1 MKLLRVGQHGQE
13 KVAAMDSENK
23 IRDLS
28 SHIDDLNPD
37 TINFKTLEKLQ
48 KIKIETLPE
57 IPNNTRIGPCI
68 NRPSNILC
76 IGLNYS
82 LHAEQT
88 GSKLPDNPIVFN
100 KSPDCLQGPNDPIK
114 KNSSQEKLD
123 YEVELALV
131 IGKEAKNV
139 SEDKALDYVFGYFIL
154 NDISDRHVQK
164 VIGNGHWTL
173 GKSWSAPA
181 GGLLVTKEH
190 IEDINNIN
198 LSLSVNGEP
207 RQNGNTKNMIFRV
220 SFLIAHISKYLTLKP
235 GTVISTGT
243 PAGTGME
250 QKPQK
255 FLQIGDELHLKVDH
269 LGEQSYK
276 TVSYTHL
283 TLPTMWYV

>member
-57 IPNNTRIGPCI
+57 IPNNTRIGPCV

-198 LSLSVNGEP
+198 LSLSVNGES
-207 RQNGNTKNMIFRV
+207 RQNGNTKNMIFKV

-276 TVSYTHL
+276 IIGDQ
-283 TLPTMWYV
+283 

>member
-1 MKLLRVGQHGQE
+1 MKLLRVGQSGQE
-13 KVAAMDSENK
+13 KVAAIDSEFK

-28 SHIDDLNPD
+28 SYIDDLNPD
-37 TINFKTLEKLQ
+37 TINFKTLEKLK

-57 IPNNTRIGPCI
+57 ISKNTRVGPCI

-164 VIGNGHWTL
+164 VVGNGHWTL

-207 RQNGNTKNMIFRV
+207 RQNGNTKNMIFKV

-276 TVSYTHL
+276 IIGDQ
-283 TLPTMWYV
+283 

>member
-28 SHIDDLNPD
+28 SHINDLNPD

-57 IPNNTRIGPCI
+57 IPNNTRIGPCV

-100 KSPDCLQGPNDPIK
+100 KSPDCLQGPNDPVK
-114 KNSSQEKLD
+114 KNKSQEKLD

-131 IGKEAKNV
+131 IGREAKNV

-164 VIGNGHWTL
+164 IIGNGHWTL
-173 GKSWSAPA
+173 GKSWCAPT

-190 IEDINNIN
+190 IKDINDIN
-198 LSLSVNGEP
+198 LTLSVNGKV
-207 RQNGNTKNMIFRV
+207 RQNGNTKNMIFKV

-255 FLQIGDELHLKVDH
+255 FLQVGDELHLKVDH

-276 TVSYTHL
+276 IIGD
-283 TLPTMWYV
+283 

>member
-1 MKLLRVGQHGQE
+1 MKLLRVGQSGQE
-13 KVAAMDSENK
+13 KVAAIDSEFK

-28 SHIDDLNPD
+28 SYIDDLNPD

-57 IPNNTRIGPCI
+57 ISKNTRVGPCI

-114 KNSSQEKLD
+114 KNKSQDKLD
-123 YEVELALV
+123 YEVELAVV
-131 IGKEAKNV
+131 IGKEAKNIG
-139 SEDKALDYVFGYFIL
+139 EEQALDYVFGYFIL

-173 GKSWSAPA
+173 GKSWCAPA

-190 IEDINNIN
+190 IKDINNIN
-198 LSLSVNGEP
+198 LTLRVNGEL
-207 RQNGNTKNMIFRV
+207 RQNGNTKNMIFNV

-235 GTVISTGT
+235 GTIISTGT

-255 FLQIGDELHLKVDH
+255 FLQVGDELHLKVDH

-276 TVSYTHL
+276 IVGDE
-283 TLPTMWYV
+283 

>member
-57 IPNNTRIGPCI
+57 IPNNTRIGPCV

-82 LHAEQT
+82 LHAKQT

-207 RQNGNTKNMIFRV
+207 RQNGNTKNMIFKV

-276 TVSYTHL
+276 IIGDQ
-283 TLPTMWYV
+283 

>member
-13 KVAAMDSENK
+13 KVAVIDSENK

-28 SHIDDLNPD
+28 SHIDDLNPE
-37 TINFKTLEKLQ
+37 TINFKTLEKLN
-48 KIKIETLPE
+48 KIKIDTLPE
-57 IPNNTRIGPCI
+57 IPKSIRVGPCV

-114 KNSSQEKLD
+114 KSKSQEKLD
-123 YEVELALV
+123 YEVELAVV
-131 IGKEAKNV
+131 IGKEANNID
-139 SEDKALDYVFGYFIL
+139 EDKALDYVFGYFIL

-173 GKSWSAPA
+173 GKSWCAPA
-181 GGLLVTKEH
+181 GSLLVTKDH

-198 LSLSVNGEP
+198 LSLSVNGEL
-207 RQNGNTKNMIFRV
+207 RQNGNTKNMIFKV
-220 SFLIAHISKYLTLKP
+220 SYLIAHISKYLTLKP
-235 GTVISTGT
+235 GTIISTGT

-255 FLQIGDELHLKVDH
+255 FLQVGDKLHLKVDH
-269 LGEQSYK
+269 LGEQKYEI
-276 TVSYTHL
+276 
-283 TLPTMWYV
+283 MEA

>member
-57 IPNNTRIGPCI
+57 IPNNTRIGPCV

-220 SFLIAHISKYLTLKP
+220 SFLISHISKYLTLKP

-276 TVSYTHL
+276 IIGDQ
-283 TLPTMWYV
+283 

>member
-13 KVAAMDSENK
+13 KVAAMDSKNK

-57 IPNNTRIGPCI
+57 IPNNTRIGPCV

-190 IEDINNIN
+190 IEDVNNIN

-207 RQNGNTKNMIFRV
+207 RQNGNTKNMIFKV

-276 TVSYTHL
+276 IIGDQ
-283 TLPTMWYV
+283 

>member
-1 MKLLRVGQHGQE
+1 MKLLRVGQLGQE
-13 KVAAMDSENK
+13 KVAVLDSNNK

-37 TINFKTLEKLQ
+37 TINFNALEKLK
-48 KIKIETLPE
+48 KIKFETLPE
-57 IPNNTRIGPCI
+57 ISSNTRIGSCI

-114 KNSSQEKLD
+114 KSKSQEKLD
-123 YEVELALV
+123 YEVELAVV
-131 IGKEAKNV
+131 IGKEANNID
-139 SEDKALDYVFGYFIL
+139 EDKALDYVFGYFIL

-173 GKSWSAPA
+173 GKSWCAPA
-181 GGLLVTKEH
+181 GSLLVTKDH

-198 LSLSVNGEP
+198 LSLSVNGEL
-207 RQNGNTKNMIFRV
+207 RQNGNTKNMIFKV
-220 SFLIAHISKYLTLKP
+220 SYLIAHISKYLTLKP
-235 GTVISTGT
+235 GTIISTGT

-255 FLQIGDELHLKVDH
+255 FLKVGDKLHLKVDH
-269 LGEQSYK
+269 LGEQKYEI
-276 TVSYTHL
+276 VEG
-283 TLPTMWYV
+283 

>member
-57 IPNNTRIGPCI
+57 IPNNTRIGPCV

-114 KNSSQEKLD
+114 KNSSQEKLE

-207 RQNGNTKNMIFRV
+207 RQNGNTKNMIFKV

-276 TVSYTHL
+276 IIGDQ
-283 TLPTMWYV
+283 

>member
-13 KVAAMDSENK
+13 KVAAMDSESK

-57 IPNNTRIGPCI
+57 IPNNTRIGPCV

-207 RQNGNTKNMIFRV
+207 RQNGNTKNMIFKI

-250 QKPQK
+250 QTPQK

-276 TVSYTHL
+276 IIGDQ
-283 TLPTMWYV
+283 

>member
-1 MKLLRVGQHGQE
+1 MKLLRVGQFGQE
-13 KVAAMDSENK
+13 KVAAIDSEFK

-57 IPNNTRIGPCI
+57 ISKNTRVGPCI

-114 KNSSQEKLD
+114 KNKSQDKLD
-123 YEVELALV
+123 YEVELAMV

-139 SEDKALDYVFGYFIL
+139 TEDKALDYVFGYFIL

-173 GKSWSAPA
+173 GKSWCAPA

-190 IEDINNIN
+190 IKDINNIN
-198 LSLSVNGEP
+198 LTLRVNGEL
-207 RQNGNTKNMIFRV
+207 RQNGNTKNMIFNV

-235 GTVISTGT
+235 GTIISTGT

-255 FLQIGDELHLKVDH
+255 FLQVGDELHLKVDH

-276 TVSYTHL
+276 IVGDE
-283 TLPTMWYV
+283 

>member
-1 MKLLRVGQHGQE
+1 MKLLRVGQLGQE
-13 KVAAMDSENK
+13 KVAVMDSNNK

-28 SHIDDLNPD
+28 SHIVDLNPD
-37 TINFKTLEKLQ
+37 TINFNALEKLK
-48 KIKIETLPE
+48 KIKFETLPE
-57 IPNNTRIGPCI
+57 ISSNTRIGSCI

-114 KNSSQEKLD
+114 KSKSQEKLD
-123 YEVELALV
+123 YEVELAVV
-131 IGKEAKNV
+131 IGKEANNID
-139 SEDKALDYVFGYFIL
+139 EDKALDYVFGYFIL

-173 GKSWSAPA
+173 GKSWCAPA
-181 GGLLVTKEH
+181 GSLLVTKDH

-198 LSLSVNGEP
+198 LSLSVNGEL
-207 RQNGNTKNMIFRV
+207 RQNGNTKNMIFKV
-220 SFLIAHISKYLTLKP
+220 SYLIAHISKYLTLKP
-235 GTVISTGT
+235 GTIISTGT

-255 FLQIGDELHLKVDH
+255 FLKVGDKLHLKVDH
-269 LGEQSYK
+269 LGEQKYEI
-276 TVSYTHL
+276 
-283 TLPTMWYV
+283 MEA

>member
-37 TINFKTLEKLQ
+37 TINFITLEKLQ

-57 IPNNTRIGPCI
+57 IPNNTRIGPCV

-207 RQNGNTKNMIFRV
+207 RQNGNTKNMIFKV

-255 FLQIGDELHLKVDH
+255 FLQVGDELHLKVDH

-276 TVSYTHL
+276 IIGD
-283 TLPTMWYV
+283 

>member
-1 MKLLRVGQHGQE
+1 MKLLRVGQSGQE
-13 KVAAMDSENK
+13 KVAAIDSEFK

-28 SHIDDLNPD
+28 SYIDDLNPD

-57 IPNNTRIGPCI
+57 ISKNTRVGPCI

-114 KNSSQEKLD
+114 KNKLQDKLD
-123 YEVELALV
+123 YEVELAVV
-131 IGKEAKNV
+131 IGKEAKNIA
-139 SEDKALDYVFGYFIL
+139 EDQALDYVFGYFIL

-173 GKSWSAPA
+173 GKSWCAPA

-190 IEDINNIN
+190 IKDINNIN
-198 LSLSVNGEP
+198 LTLKVNGEL
-207 RQNGNTKNMIFRV
+207 RQNGNTKNMIFNV

-235 GTVISTGT
+235 GTIISTGT

-255 FLQIGDELHLKVDH
+255 FLQVGDELHLKVDH

-276 TVSYTHL
+276 IVGDE
-283 TLPTMWYV
+283 

>member
-57 IPNNTRIGPCI
+57 IPNNTRIGPCV

-114 KNSSQEKLD
+114 KNRSQEKLD

-207 RQNGNTKNMIFRV
+207 RQNGNTKNMIFKV

-276 TVSYTHL
+276 IIGDQ
-283 TLPTMWYV
+283 

>member
-57 IPNNTRIGPCI
+57 IPNNTRIGPCV

-114 KNSSQEKLD
+114 KGRSQEKLD
-123 YEVELALV
+123 YEVELAMV

-139 SEDKALDYVFGYFIL
+139 SEDRALDYVFGYFIL

-198 LSLSVNGEP
+198 LSLSVNGEL
-207 RQNGNTKNMIFRV
+207 RQNGNTKNMIFKV

-269 LGEQSYK
+269 LGEQRYK
-276 TVSYTHL
+276 IIGDQ
-283 TLPTMWYV
+283 

>member
-1 MKLLRVGQHGQE
+1 MKLLRVGQSGQE
-13 KVAAMDSENK
+13 KVAAIDSEFK

-28 SHIDDLNPD
+28 SYIDDLNPD

-57 IPNNTRIGPCI
+57 ISKNTRVGPCI

-114 KNSSQEKLD
+114 KNKSQDKLD
-123 YEVELALV
+123 YEVELAVV
-131 IGKEAKNV
+131 IGKEAKNITQ
-139 SEDKALDYVFGYFIL
+139 DQALDYVFGYFIL

-173 GKSWSAPA
+173 GKSWCAPA

-190 IEDINNIN
+190 IKDINNIN
-198 LSLSVNGEP
+198 LTLRVNGEL
-207 RQNGNTKNMIFRV
+207 RQNGNTKNMIFNV

-235 GTVISTGT
+235 GTIISTGT

-255 FLQIGDELHLKVDH
+255 FLQVGDELHLKVDH

-276 TVSYTHL
+276 IVGDE
-283 TLPTMWYV
+283 

>member
-57 IPNNTRIGPCI
+57 IPNNTRIGPCV

-190 IEDINNIN
+190 IEDVNNIN

-276 TVSYTHL
+276 IIGDQ
-283 TLPTMWYV
+283 

>member
-57 IPNNTRIGPCI
+57 ISNNTRIGPCV

-207 RQNGNTKNMIFRV
+207 RQNGNTKNMIFKV

-276 TVSYTHL
+276 IIGDQ
-283 TLPTMWYV
+283 

>member
-276 TVSYTHL
+276 IIGDQ
-283 TLPTMWYV
+283 

>member
-57 IPNNTRIGPCI
+57 IPNNTRIGPCV

-139 SEDKALDYVFGYFIL
+139 SEDKALDYIFGYFIL

-207 RQNGNTKNMIFRV
+207 RQNGNTKNMIFKV

-276 TVSYTHL
+276 IIGDQ
-283 TLPTMWYV
+283 

>member
-57 IPNNTRIGPCI
+57 IPNNTRIGPCV

-139 SEDKALDYVFGYFIL
+139 SEDKALDYIFGYFIL

-164 VIGNGHWTL
+164 IIGNGHWTL
-173 GKSWSAPA
+173 GKSWCAPA

-190 IEDINNIN
+190 IKDINDIN
-198 LSLSVNGEP
+198 LTLSVNGEI
-207 RQNGNTKNMIFRV
+207 RQNGNTKNMIFKI

-255 FLQIGDELHLKVDH
+255 FLQVGDELHLKVDH
-269 LGEQSYK
+269 LGEQNYK
-276 TVSYTHL
+276 IIGD
-283 TLPTMWYV
+283 

>member
-57 IPNNTRIGPCI
+57 IPNNTRIGPCV

-207 RQNGNTKNMIFRV
+207 RQNGNTKNMIFKI

-276 TVSYTHL
+276 IIGDQ
-283 TLPTMWYV
+283 

>member
-1 MKLLRVGQHGQE
+1 MKLLRVGQFAQE
-13 KVAAMDSENK
+13 KVAAIDSEFK

-37 TINFKTLEKLQ
+37 TINFKTLEKLK

-57 IPNNTRIGPCI
+57 ISKNTRVGSCI
-68 NRPSNILC
+68 NKPSNILC

-114 KNSSQEKLD
+114 KNKSQDKLD
-123 YEVELALV
+123 YEVELAMV

-139 SEDKALDYVFGYFIL
+139 TEDKALDYVFGYFIL

-173 GKSWSAPA
+173 GKSWCAPA
-181 GGLLVTKEH
+181 GSLLVTKEH
-190 IEDINNIN
+190 IKDINNIN
-198 LSLSVNGEP
+198 LTLKVNGEL
-207 RQNGNTKNMIFRV
+207 RQNGNTKNMIFNV
-220 SFLIAHISKYLTLKP
+220 SFLISHISKYLTLKP
-235 GTVISTGT
+235 GTIISTGT

-255 FLQIGDELHLKVDH
+255 FLQVGDKLHLKVDH

-276 TVSYTHL
+276 IVEDE
-283 TLPTMWYV
+283 

>member
-57 IPNNTRIGPCI
+57 ISNNTRIGPCV

-100 KSPDCLQGPNDPIK
+100 KSPDCLQGPNDPVK
-114 KNSSQEKLD
+114 KNKSQEKLD

-131 IGKEAKNV
+131 IGREAKNV

-164 VIGNGHWTL
+164 IIGNGHWTL
-173 GKSWSAPA
+173 GKSWCAPA

-190 IEDINNIN
+190 IKNINDIN
-198 LSLSVNGEP
+198 LTLRVNGKV
-207 RQNGNTKNMIFRV
+207 RQNGNTKNMIFKV
-220 SFLIAHISKYLTLKP
+220 SYLIAHISKYLTLKP

-255 FLQIGDELHLKVDH
+255 FLQVGDELHLKVDH

-276 TVSYTHL
+276 IIGD
-283 TLPTMWYV
+283 

>member
-57 IPNNTRIGPCI
+57 IPNNTRIGPCV

-207 RQNGNTKNMIFRV
+207 RQNGNTKNMIFKV

-276 TVSYTHL
+276 IIGDQ
-283 TLPTMWYV
+283 

>member
-57 IPNNTRIGPCI
+57 IPNNTRIGPCV

-131 IGKEAKNV
+131 IGKEAKSV

-276 TVSYTHL
+276 IIGDQ
-283 TLPTMWYV
+283 

>member
-207 RQNGNTKNMIFRV
+207 RQNGNTKNMIFKI

-269 LGEQSYK
+269 LGEQNYK
-276 TVSYTHL
+276 IIGDQ
-283 TLPTMWYV
+283 

>member
-1 MKLLRVGQHGQE
+1 MKLLRVGQIGQE
-13 KVAAMDSENK
+13 KVAAIDSEFK

-57 IPNNTRIGPCI
+57 ISKNTRVGPCI

-114 KNSSQEKLD
+114 KNKSQDKLD
-123 YEVELALV
+123 YEVELAIV

-139 SEDKALDYVFGYFIL
+139 TEDKALDYVFGYFIL

-173 GKSWSAPA
+173 GKSWCAPA

-190 IEDINNIN
+190 IKDINNIN
-198 LSLSVNGEP
+198 LTLRVNGEL
-207 RQNGNTKNMIFRV
+207 RQNGNTKNMIFNV

-235 GTVISTGT
+235 GTIISTGT

-255 FLQIGDELHLKVDH
+255 FLQVGDELHLKVDH

-276 TVSYTHL
+276 IVGDE
-283 TLPTMWYV
+283 

>member
-57 IPNNTRIGPCI
+57 IPNNTRIGPCV

-131 IGKEAKNV
+131 IGKEAKSV

-207 RQNGNTKNMIFRV
+207 RQNGNTKNMIFKV

-276 TVSYTHL
+276 IIGDQ
-283 TLPTMWYV
+283 

>member
-57 IPNNTRIGPCI
+57 IPNNTRIGPCV

-100 KSPDCLQGPNDPIK
+100 KSPDCLQGPNDPVK
-114 KNSSQEKLD
+114 KNKSQEKLD

-131 IGKEAKNV
+131 IGREAKNV

-164 VIGNGHWTL
+164 IIGNGHWTL
-173 GKSWSAPA
+173 GKSWCAPA

-190 IEDINNIN
+190 IKDINDIN
-198 LSLSVNGEP
+198 LTLSVNGKI
-207 RQNGNTKNMIFRV
+207 RQNGNTKNMIFKV

-255 FLQIGDELHLKVDH
+255 FLQVGDELHLKVDH

-276 TVSYTHL
+276 IIGD
-283 TLPTMWYV
+283 

>member
-57 IPNNTRIGPCI
+57 IPNNTRIGPCV

-154 NDISDRHVQK
+154 NDISDRHAQK
-164 VIGNGHWTL
+164 VIGSGHWTL
-173 GKSWSAPA
+173 GKSWCAPA
-181 GGLLVTKEH
+181 GGILVTK
-190 IEDINNIN
+190 D
-198 LSLSVNGEP
+198 
-207 RQNGNTKNMIFRV
+207 
-220 SFLIAHISKYLTLKP
+220 FL
-235 GTVISTGT
+235 
-243 PAGTGME
+243 
-250 QKPQK
+250 
-255 FLQIGDELHLKVDH
+255 
-269 LGEQSYK
+269 
-276 TVSYTHL
+276 
-283 TLPTMWYV
+283 

>member
-57 IPNNTRIGPCI
+57 IPNNTRIGPCV

-207 RQNGNTKNMIFRV
+207 RQNGNTKNMIFKV
-220 SFLIAHISKYLTLKP
+220 SFLISHISKYLTLKP

-276 TVSYTHL
+276 IIGDQ
-283 TLPTMWYV
+283 

>member
-1 MKLLRVGQHGQE
+1 MKLLRVGDIGQE
-13 KVAAMDSENK
+13 KVAAVDSELK

-37 TINFKTLEKLQ
+37 TINFRTLEKLQ
-48 KIKIETLPE
+48 KIKIETLPV
-57 IPNNTRIGPCI
+57 ISKNIRIGACI
-68 NRPSNILC
+68 NRPGNIFC

-82 LHAEQT
+82 LHAKQT
-88 GSKLPDNPIVFN
+88 ESKLPDNPIVFN
-100 KSPDCLQGPNDPIK
+100 KSPDCLQGPYDPIK
-114 KNSSQEKLD
+114 KNKSQEKLD
-123 YEVELALV
+123 YEVELAAV

-139 SEDKALDYVFGYFIL
+139 TEDKALNYVFGYFIL

-173 GKSWSAPA
+173 GKSWCAPA
-181 GGLLVTKEH
+181 GSLLVTKEH
-190 IEDINNIN
+190 IKDINNIN
-198 LSLSVNGEP
+198 LELSVNGEL
-207 RQNGNTKNMIFRV
+207 RQSGNTKNMIFKV

-255 FLQIGDELHLKVDH
+255 FLQVGDKLHLKVDQ

-276 TVSYTHL
+276 IIGVE
-283 TLPTMWYV
+283 

>member
-1 MKLLRVGQHGQE
+1 MKLLRVGQQGQE
-13 KVAAMDSENK
+13 KVAVIDSENK

-37 TINFKTLEKLQ
+37 TINFKTLERLK
-48 KIKIETLPE
+48 KINIETLPE
-57 IPNNTRIGPCI
+57 IPNNTRIGPCV

-276 TVSYTHL
+276 IIGDQ
-283 TLPTMWYV
+283 